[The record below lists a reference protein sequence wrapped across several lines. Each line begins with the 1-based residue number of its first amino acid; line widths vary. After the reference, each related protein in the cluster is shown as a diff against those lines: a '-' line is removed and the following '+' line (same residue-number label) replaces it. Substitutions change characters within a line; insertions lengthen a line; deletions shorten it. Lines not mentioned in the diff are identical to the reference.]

1 MIAVEHLTK
10 RYGNVTA
17 VDDLSF
23 EIGDG
28 HVYGFLGP
36 NGAGKSTAIKILT
49 GLLPPSGGEARILGY
64 DVVRQREAVKRR
76 ISLCPQDTA
85 VAPNLTA
92 EENLILLAGLSGAR
106 RKEARAR
113 TEALLESLQLQP
125 VARRRAKTLSGGFQR
140 RLSIAMALIS
150 QPQVLFLDE
159 PTLGL
164 DVLARRELWQVIQ
177 ELKGQVTVV
186 LTTHY
191 LEEAQALADSIGILS
206 RGRLTAQGTA
216 EALIRRSGQGNLEDA
231 FVALTKGSDT
241 SGEEGQ
247 NP

>member
-1 MIAVEHLTK
+1 
-10 RYGNVTA
+10 
-17 VDDLSF
+17 
-23 EIGDG
+23 
-28 HVYGFLGP
+28 
-36 NGAGKSTAIKILT
+36 
-49 GLLPPSGGEARILGY
+49 
-64 DVVRQREAVKRR
+64 
-76 ISLCPQDTA
+76 
-85 VAPNLTA
+85 
-92 EENLILLAGLSGAR
+92 
-106 RKEARAR
+106 
-113 TEALLESLQLQP
+113 
-125 VARRRAKTLSGGFQR
+125 
-140 RLSIAMALIS
+140 MALIS

-241 SGEEGQ
+241 SGEERQ

>member
-1 MIAVEHLTK
+1 M
-10 RYGNVTA
+10 
-17 VDDLSF
+17 
-23 EIGDG
+23 
-28 HVYGFLGP
+28 
-36 NGAGKSTAIKILT
+36 
-49 GLLPPSGGEARILGY
+49 
-64 DVVRQREAVKRR
+64 KRR